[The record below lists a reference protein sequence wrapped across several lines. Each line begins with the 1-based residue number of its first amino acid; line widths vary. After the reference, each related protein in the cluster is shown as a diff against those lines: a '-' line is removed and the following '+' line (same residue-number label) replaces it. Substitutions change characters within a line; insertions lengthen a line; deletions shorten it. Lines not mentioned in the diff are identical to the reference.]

1 MTASLDSMSGS
12 LEDYVDI
19 EPEYTDV
26 GMVLHF
32 REISVVGYSEGQ
44 VT

>member
-19 EPEYTDV
+19 EPEYT
-26 GMVLHF
+26 GIVLHF